1 MVYWF
6 NGELPKANGRCP
18 PMTRS
23 PSPDDRLKAI
33 RGDVPGATGA
43 LSALIVSQTWLWRWS
58 GLVLGVMLALLIASL
73 TLTPL
78 PADRIMTGGID
89 KVYHFLAFAAL
100 IFPVILTDSRRW
112 LWAVPLAVAY
122 GGAIELIQPSV
133 GRTADWLDFGA
144 DLTGVL
150 AGAALAEILH
160 DRIRDR
166 FFAVES
172 VDLPDADLEAEAL
185 RVEAMRAELMDE
197 LRVVLREELT
207 GMRAEAAEA
216 STPTEADSSAST
228 ATPAPRRH

>member
-1 MVYWF
+1 
-6 NGELPKANGRCP
+6 
-18 PMTRS
+18 MTRS

-33 RGDVPGATGA
+33 RGDVPGATGP

-58 GLVLGVMLALLIASL
+58 GLVLGVMLGLLIASL

-78 PADRIMTGGID
+78 PAERIMTGGID
-89 KVYHFLAFAAL
+89 KVYHFLGFAAL

-133 GRTADWLDFGA
+133 GRSADWLDFGA
-144 DLTGVL
+144 NLTGIL

-166 FFAVES
+166 FFAVET

-185 RVEAMRAELMDE
+185 RVEAMRAELVDE
-197 LRVVLREELT
+197 LRVLLREELT
-207 GMRAEAAEA
+207 GMRAKAAEA
-216 STPTEADSSAST
+216 SAPPEAEPTAIPP